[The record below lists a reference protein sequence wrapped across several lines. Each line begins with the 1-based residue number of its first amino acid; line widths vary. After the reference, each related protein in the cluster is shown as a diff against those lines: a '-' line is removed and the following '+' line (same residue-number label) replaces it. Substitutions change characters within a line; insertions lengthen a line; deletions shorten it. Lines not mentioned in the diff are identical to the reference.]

1 MHMTGGVPGLQACAA
16 LLGSGCRAQACP
28 TRAAAF
34 GVFST
39 YVALYRR
46 YPRSG
51 SRSYLPTRAA
61 PLALAHKSY
70 LPTPGSLGE
79 GGNPADSC
87 TAHEECEPGFQKRRN
102 EEKRRQGKARNKKR
116 STGPLPRGPPPQ
128 YYPSL
133 TSLFGWEA
141 VSQADMA
148 ALMNLPRARVR
159 RGGTDIMM
167 RERAGERCVLPQHVQ
182 CESARRATGMGA
194 PSHQARPIPRTVSAC
209 ASTLCAAAGCRQVL
223 FSVVGRV
230 V

>member
-1 MHMTGGVPGLQACAA
+1 MTDQAHDSADHVNQNHSELVCVTCTIPD
-16 LLGSGCRAQACP
+16 L
-28 TRAAAF
+28 RAAPPHPPTPAF

-87 TAHEECEPGFQKRRN
+87 TAHEEWEPGFQKRRK
-102 EEKRRQGKARNKKR
+102 EEKRRQGKERNKKR

-128 YYPSL
+128 YYPGSNL
-133 TSLFGWEA
+133 LNFA
-141 VSQADMA
+141 VRMGS
-148 ALMNLPRARVR
+148 
-159 RGGTDIMM
+159 
-167 RERAGERCVLPQHVQ
+167 GEP
-182 CESARRATGMGA
+182 G
-194 PSHQARPIPRTVSAC
+194 
-209 ASTLCAAAGCRQVL
+209 
-223 FSVVGRV
+223 
-230 V
+230 